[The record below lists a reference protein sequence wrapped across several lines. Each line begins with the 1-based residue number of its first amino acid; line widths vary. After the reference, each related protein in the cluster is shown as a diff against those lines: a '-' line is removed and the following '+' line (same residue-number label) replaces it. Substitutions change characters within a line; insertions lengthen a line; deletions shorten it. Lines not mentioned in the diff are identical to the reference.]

1 MANRFVTGASEKGRV
16 KKSEYS
22 TVFGSCSGTPRRKM
36 SPNYEQARVLSCKT
50 WSFEVLDDRYGPEDE
65 STGESF
71 SHMHRFATD
80 EVKPKT
86 SHQDLP
92 GLGKEQSTTI
102 TSEGVLS
109 AHTDMTNPASLDLNL
124 DHTKIKDTLDTTTP
138 QHDIKAEQT
147 CENTMAPLKAK
158 RIKYKEPALVLS
170 SPEAPSATEEPL
182 LASTELN
189 ASQHEK
195 HMPTHSSTP
204 NELSPPDESSPSPAH
219 NNIDITPSR
228 ITERKTSTEVTPE
241 AAKALVP
248 YSSSSSEESDHIPQP
263 SRDSA
268 VDMANK
274 KEGHRRKQ
282 QNTTGEDQEVVFR
295 GRRSVEASN
304 ATNDSWRYDATL
316 SALVSNTGGA
326 SYRPALASK
335 TSNQKVGS
343 TPKESGASTAHGRSE
358 PKDSLWARE
367 PTANAPDQQNDW
379 KATGDNGWDTEHPP
393 LSSKNRANATNAT
406 SEQAKKEQS
415 RAPSRPFNHNG
426 RVRIDE
432 KRKKPRES
440 PWIKD
445 SLIPKGDP
453 NRHKAR
459 WSSPSGQSSSFD
471 SDRASSGWGTRRKR
485 GQYDN
490 GADLT
495 DWAGGLGPAS
505 IDWDSRSQFRDHQS
519 TAKIETWLSS
529 TYAALEH
536 VEQIKLIN
544 GGNTFSFAMAPS
556 GTRELVEQEQGDI
569 APRYWFLSEIDGN
582 SAALFWLVHIET
594 GANGVQLVDEGD
606 HKDAEPWWNNYLDDS
621 HSMLKPLV
629 HPEIAGNDPD
639 ESEKER
645 LAREHDN
652 GGANAGANRKAAEK
666 AKRDAQRKRTLAKR
680 DRAHKFSGM
689 YNLNQSP
696 PSSNA
701 IKLGLNM
708 FLRSAMKEDMVRL
721 RDIYNRYIDNAFV
734 VPETERLT
742 EDDMLERWQA
752 IKGAKLPFLVACERG
767 EVIKARNKKVNGG
780 EDMVMPDK
788 VVGFAC
794 AADWS
799 DGKCIYRPTVK
810 LEVFVHMEQYMK
822 NIGSCL
828 ADKMMG
834 LLDPRFIERGGYDT
848 VGEELEAV
856 EPSRAISNVLVH
868 YSYEADKT
876 DKLLWTSKWLKKRFG
891 FAKVADLKGIAEKFG
906 KQ

>member
-1 MANRFVTGASEKGRV
+1 MAHQSLTGASGKSRV
-16 KKSEYS
+16 KKSEYPS
-22 TVFGSCSGTPRRKM
+22 TARPNARAPRSKM
-36 SPNYEQARVLSCKT
+36 SPKYEQVRVLSCKT
-50 WSFEVLDDRYGPEDE
+50 WSFEVLDDRYEPDNE
-65 STGESF
+65 SSSESNP
-71 SHMHRFATD
+71 HMHQLATD
-80 EVKPKT
+80 EVEP
-86 SHQDLP
+86 SHQDLTSLP
-92 GLGKEQSTTI
+92 GLGKELSTTI
-102 TSEGVLS
+102 TGDGVLS

-124 DHTKIKDTLDTTTP
+124 DHAKIKNTLDTTTP
-138 QHDIKAEQT
+138 HHDIKTEQT

-158 RIKYKEPALVLS
+158 RVKYKEPALVLS

-189 ASQHEK
+189 ASQAEK
-195 HMPTHSSTP
+195 HVPTHSSMP
-204 NELSPPDESSPSPAH
+204 NELSPPDESSPLPTH
-219 NNIDITPSR
+219 NIIDITPSH
-228 ITERKTSTEVTPE
+228 ITERETSTEVTPE

-248 YSSSSSEESDHIPQP
+248 YSSSSSEESDHKPQP

-274 KEGHRRKQ
+274 KNTHRRKK
-282 QNTTGEDQEVVFR
+282 QNAAGDDQEVVFR
-295 GRRSVEASN
+295 GRRSVEPST

-316 SALVSNTGGA
+316 GALVSNTSGA
-326 SYRPALASK
+326 SYRPALAAK

-343 TPKESGASTAHGRSE
+343 TPKKSGASTSHVASE
-358 PKDSLWARE
+358 SKNSLWARE
-367 PTANAPDQQNDW
+367 PAANVSDEKDDW
-379 KATGDNGWDTEHPP
+379 KASGDGGWDTEHPP
-393 LSSKNRANATNAT
+393 LPSQNRGNNT
-406 SEQAKKEQS
+406 SDQAKKEQS

-485 GQYDN
+485 GQNDN

-536 VEQIKLIN
+536 VEQIKLTN
-544 GGNTFSFAMAPS
+544 GENTFSFTMAPS
-556 GTRELVEQEQGDI
+556 GIRELVEQEQGDI
-569 APRYWFLSEIDGN
+569 APRYWFLPELDGK
-582 SAALFWLVHIET
+582 SAKFFWLDHIEIGKT
-594 GANGVQLVDEGD
+594 DVQLVDEGD
-606 HKDAEPWWNNYLDDS
+606 LKDVQPWWNNYVDDS

-652 GGANAGANRKAAEK
+652 GGANAGENRKAAEK

-701 IKLGLNM
+701 IKPGSKIL
-708 FLRSAMKEDMVRL
+708 LRSATKEDMVRL

-752 IKGAKLPFLVACERG
+752 IKTAKLPFLVACERG

-780 EDMVMPDK
+780 EDVVMPDK

-822 NIGSCL
+822 NIGNCL

-834 LLDPRFIERGGYDT
+834 LLDPRFVERGGYDT

-891 FAKVADLKGIAEKFG
+891 FEKVADLKGIAEKFD